1 MAPKRAITE
10 GLLISLLAIMIA
22 EAIKFLRGR
31 LNATLPR
38 ESSGVPVEDLFVYAG
53 TGNDERV
60 VFKADAVSLALVRIG
75 EETALRQPDHYATVS
90 ADGVRQRVEPEIRL
104 NLFVLFVARFPDD
117 YSLSLHHLSRVIRYF
132 QNHRVFNHQNSP
144 DLHPDIPQLVL
155 ELVAPSFSEQN
166 EIWGALRTA
175 YQPSALYKVR
185 LVVFRDEDA
194 QPLATIQEV
203 LPTTVGK
210 VPSP

>member
-1 MAPKRAITE
+1 MAPERAIPRNPSIR
-10 GLLISLLAIMIA
+10 LLCIVIA

-38 ESSGVPVEDLFVYAG
+38 ESSGGPVEDLFVYAG
-53 TGNDERV
+53 TSNDERV
-60 VFKADAVSLALVRIG
+60 VFKADAVSVALVRIG
-75 EETALRQPDHYATVS
+75 EETALRQPDLHAKVS
-90 ADGVRQRVEPEIRL
+90 AAGVRQKVEPEIRL

-117 YSLSLHHLSRVIRYF
+117 YRLSLHHLSRVIRYF

-144 DLHPDIPQLVL
+144 DLHRDIPQLVL

-185 LVVFRDEDA
+185 MVVFRDEDA
-194 QPLATIQEV
+194 QPLATIEEA
-203 LPTTVGK
+203 LPTVGE
-210 VPSP
+210 VPSR